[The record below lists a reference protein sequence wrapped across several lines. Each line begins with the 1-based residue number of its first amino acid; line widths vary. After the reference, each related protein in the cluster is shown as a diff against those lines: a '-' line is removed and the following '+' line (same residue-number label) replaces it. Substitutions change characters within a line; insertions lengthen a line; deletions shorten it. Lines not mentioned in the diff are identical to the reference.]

1 MTDILRL
8 FFIIILLTIALAA
21 YFLVIGALFISR
33 IMKTQR
39 VISQMPGRAF
49 GVGFVNF
56 LFFGV
61 ILIVLFAITDGNAN
75 RVSSVIRIILLI
87 PTLTLTALLTAV
99 LSLGLAGMVNILGD
113 RIFPELDT
121 LKRNIY
127 GSVVLSFACAL
138 PVVGWFLLFPYVG
151 FVGIGAFVLGL
162 FQRENS

>member
-21 YFLVIGALFISR
+21 YFLVIGALFTSR